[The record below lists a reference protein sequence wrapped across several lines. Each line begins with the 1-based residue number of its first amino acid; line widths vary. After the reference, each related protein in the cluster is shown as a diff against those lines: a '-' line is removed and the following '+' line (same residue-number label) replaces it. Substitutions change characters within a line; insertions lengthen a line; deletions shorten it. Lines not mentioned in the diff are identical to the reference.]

1 MKKVGI
7 VLLILILII
16 AILAGVG
23 YFYSKSKLDMMNYVE
38 VPKEEIEINEEVKEK
53 KDEVLSE
60 YRNIVLLG
68 KDDYDTNYE
77 NGRSDCIIIASIN
90 EKTKEVNLVSVYRDT
105 YLQIPGRSL
114 DKVNHAYAYGGPA
127 LTMSTLNKN
136 LDLDITEFVTVN
148 FEATKDIVNAVG
160 GVSISVT
167 DAEATKIPGISKGG
181 TYLLD
186 GEKALAYARIRKIDS
201 DYKRTERMRTVLEA
215 VFEKAKKMNPTQLM
229 NLMNIILPE
238 ISTNIPQSEI
248 VALIPQVVQYKVND
262 SIGWPYKTQGII
274 LNDVWYGPPITLRS
288 NVIQLHK
295 ELFGEEDYQPSEEIE
310 NISKSIVNKTG
321 FRE

>member
-23 YFYSKSKLDMMNYVE
+23 YFYGKSKLDMVNYVE
-38 VPKEEIEINEEVKEK
+38 IPEEQIEINEEIKEEVKE
-53 KDEVLSE
+53 ELSK

-68 KDDYDTNYE
+68 KDSYDTNYE
-77 NGRSDCIIIASIN
+77 NGRSDCIIIVSIN
-90 EKTKEVNLVSVYRDT
+90 EETKEVNLVSVYRDT

-127 LTMSTLNKN
+127 LTMSTLNTN
-136 LDLDITEFVTVN
+136 LDLDITEFVAIN

-160 GVSISVT
+160 GVNISVT
-167 DAEATKIPGISKGG
+167 DAEATKIPGISGAG

-215 VFEKAKKMNPTQLM
+215 VFEKAKKMNPNELIK
-229 NLMNIILPE
+229 LMNIILPE
-238 ISTNIPQSEI
+238 ISTNISQSEI
-248 VALIPQVVQYKVND
+248 VSLVPQITQYKVND
-262 SIGWPYKTQGII
+262 SIGWPYNTRGIT
-274 LNDVWYGPPITLRS
+274 LNGVWYGPPITLRS

-295 ELFGEEDYQPSEEIE
+295 ELFGDEDYNPSEKV
-310 NISKSIVNKTG
+310 NSISQSIVNRTG
-321 FRE
+321 YRE